1 VEKRSE
7 VNQRC
12 LKYERFNGFVLLR
25 LNEDRPY
32 GGHCH
37 GSCSAQ
43 TGGRIGPW
51 CGPLHFALLGG
62 KTQHIELPL
71 HMGSH
76 LPQIGFGYRRHR
88 ASPLL
93 PLALSIGGKTHN
105 ALVSNA
111 YLQEQS
117 SANRRK

>member
-1 VEKRSE
+1 MDQ
-7 VNQRC
+7 QR
-12 LKYERFNGFVLLR
+12 LKNERFNGPVLLH
-25 LNEDRPY
+25 LNGKWPC

-43 TGGRIGPW
+43 PCGRVGPW
-51 CGPLHFALLGG
+51 RGPLHFGLLGG